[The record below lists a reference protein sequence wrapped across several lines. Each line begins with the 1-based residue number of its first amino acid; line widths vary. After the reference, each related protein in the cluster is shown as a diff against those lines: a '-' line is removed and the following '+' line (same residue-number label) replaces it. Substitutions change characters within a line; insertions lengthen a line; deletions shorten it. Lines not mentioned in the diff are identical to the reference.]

1 MYNPKSEFLICGDIN
16 TDYHS
21 ENNQKKQMKSLLTMH
36 NLTHTINCATRI
48 QNDSRTATDN
58 MFVDSTRFSS
68 SSTSSIINGL
78 SDHDDQH
85 LVINNTAEA
94 DNLISLKQRTRK
106 INTETIMQFQLLLK
120 NETWEI
126 VYKDSDTNNEFN
138 VFCLLF

>member
-1 MYNPKSEFLICGDIN
+1 
-16 TDYHS
+16 
-21 ENNQKKQMKSLLTMH
+21 MH
-36 NLTHTINCATRI
+36 NLTHTINCATGI
-48 QNDSRTATDN
+48 KNDSRTATDN

-78 SDHDDQH
+78 ADHDAQH
-85 LVINNTAEA
+85 LVINNTAAA